1 MSERGLAY
9 IAGCAALLILSGGIA
24 VKLATRSRADAVA
37 AIACREP
44 AGRPALEVL
53 KTQST
58 SQMAAVSS
66 FSADGSGSN
75 VLELPRASLNFVG
88 TWGGYTHSTLHSAAP
103 GLLTGETPDRA
114 SIIFGRQDDT
124 VFIAAKLYGPP
135 NQRIQG
141 KPRVRVLSAEE
152 AIVQYSSE
160 DRELLYEYTCRFTLV
175 NSSRLLYRNTV
186 DVYDRNT
193 GSLVGTVKQH
203 AILRRLLTA
212 ADQRRFARPS
222 LDEVPQRE
230 IAVGVQF
237 SH

>member
-1 MSERGLAY
+1 MSERVLTY
-9 IAGCAALLILSGGIA
+9 IAGCAALLILGGGIA
-24 VKLATRSRADAVA
+24 VNLATRSRADAVA
-37 AIACREP
+37 AIARREP
-44 AGRPALEVL
+44 AGTPALEVL
-53 KTQST
+53 KTQSA
-58 SQMAAVSS
+58 SPMVAVSS

-141 KPRVRVLSAEE
+141 KPEVRVLSPEE
-152 AIVQYSSE
+152 AIVRYSSA
-160 DRELLYEYTCRFTLV
+160 DRELLYEYTCRLTLV

-186 DVYDRNT
+186 DVYERDS
-193 GSLVGTVKQH
+193 GSLVGSVKQH

-222 LDEVPQRE
+222 PDEVPQRE
-230 IAVGVQF
+230 IAAGVQF